1 MSDSEL
7 DRVVDG
13 FQRAATDW
21 KAIVIDAAQR
31 CESAMRCKAFACQ
44 DCAASIN
51 FAGKSLRRLLASL
64 PSEGR
69 VVVHK
74 STCTRFGPMVDCN
87 GPAKCDCGAIP
98 SEGQPP
104 ARVPDYSVK
113 KWECL
118 HPVNERR
125 GGNDYIE
132 CRLCGLEWDYRKN
145 PDPPDD
151 SIRHALEACIRVF
164 QLMDLETDY

>member
-13 FQRAATDW
+13 FQRSATDW

-44 DCAASIN
+44 DCAASID
-51 FAGKSLRRLLASL
+51 FAGKNLRRLVASL
-64 PSEGR
+64 PSEG
-69 VVVHK
+69 
-74 STCTRFGPMVDCN
+74 
-87 GPAKCDCGAIP
+87 
-98 SEGQPP
+98 QQP
-104 ARVPDYSVK
+104 ARVPDYSVYK
-113 KWECL
+113 GECL

-164 QLMDLETDY
+164 QLMDLETDYGRRHAWLKSAIIAAEKLSCTVLEKAEV